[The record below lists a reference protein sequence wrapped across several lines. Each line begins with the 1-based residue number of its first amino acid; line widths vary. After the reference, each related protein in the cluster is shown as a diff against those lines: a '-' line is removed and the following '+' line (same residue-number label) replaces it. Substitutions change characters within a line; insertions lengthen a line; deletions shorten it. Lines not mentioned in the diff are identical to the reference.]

1 MTTLAW
7 WLIRAQFRTRRA
19 ATLLSMLAIALGVA
33 LGYAIHLINDA
44 ALADFARAMQTVQ
57 GDPDALL
64 AARNSAG
71 SVPLETINDI
81 AGDPAVLV
89 IASVIET
96 RVRIEAARTP
106 VRLIGLDVFSAAA
119 VMPKLLPR
127 QSDRVAGN
135 LFDGGV
141 YVSPALLRQLGLPAG
156 AALTLRRGDQY
167 WATTIAGDLPGT
179 GPDDLLLVA
188 DIAWV
193 QEHFGPAN
201 AVSEGRVRL
210 APATDPASWRAALAE
225 RLPAGLLLRAPD
237 DESARVSNLSRA
249 YRVNLNVLA
258 LVALLTGAFLVFA
271 TQLTAVAQRSTQF
284 ALLGVLGLSPRMRL
298 LQVLLEGLAIGVPGS
313 LLGLALGYALALAFT
328 QLLGGDLGGG
338 YFAGSAPL
346 IVPHMLHRA

>member
-193 QEHFGPAN
+193 
-201 AVSEGRVRL
+201 
-210 APATDPASWRAALAE
+210 
-225 RLPAGLLLRAPD
+225 
-237 DESARVSNLSRA
+237 
-249 YRVNLNVLA
+249 
-258 LVALLTGAFLVFA
+258 
-271 TQLTAVAQRSTQF
+271 
-284 ALLGVLGLSPRMRL
+284 
-298 LQVLLEGLAIGVPGS
+298 
-313 LLGLALGYALALAFT
+313 
-328 QLLGGDLGGG
+328 
-338 YFAGSAPL
+338 
-346 IVPHMLHRA
+346 

>member
-81 AGDPAVLV
+81 ARDPAVLV
-89 IASVIET
+89 IAPVIET
-96 RVRIEAARTP
+96 RVRIEPARTP

-127 QSDRVAGN
+127 QSDRIAGS

-141 YVSPALLRQLGLPAG
+141 YVSPALLGQLGLPAG
-156 AALTLRRGDQY
+156 AAVTLRRGDQH

-179 GPDDLLLVA
+179 GPDDLRGVA
-188 DIAWV
+188 
-193 QEHFGPAN
+193 
-201 AVSEGRVRL
+201 GRVLGRGRPDQGRGCRQDRSVGE
-210 APATDPASWRAALAE
+210 ADVSGQGDREADREAHARRRRRTDPGVDHGPQEQHREQAL
-225 RLPAGLLLRAPD
+225 
-237 DESARVSNLSRA
+237 
-249 YRVNLNVLA
+249 
-258 LVALLTGAFLVFA
+258 
-271 TQLTAVAQRSTQF
+271 
-284 ALLGVLGLSPRMRL
+284 
-298 LQVLLEGLAIGVPGS
+298 
-313 LLGLALGYALALAFT
+313 
-328 QLLGGDLGGG
+328 
-338 YFAGSAPL
+338 
-346 IVPHMLHRA
+346 